1 MARPLRVHLPG
12 ALYHVMS
19 RGNAR
24 QEIFLQAGDHARFLV
39 RLAATCARFN
49 VRCHAYCLLWNHYH
63 LVLQPAALPLSRMMQ
78 QLNSSYS
85 QWFNRRHAR
94 VGHVLQGRF
103 KALVLDDESYLR
115 RVVRYIALN
124 PVRGGLVEDPAQ
136 WPWSSYRA
144 TAGLEDPPPFL
155 SLDRVWHSFDIDG
168 VSPQQRFADF
178 VIAGP
183 RRAGGPPAVSLA
195 FGSPAFTARIEAA
208 IAPHR
213 ETADLLYADRFAC
226 RPSLEQLFIDTRDA
240 AALDRAMH
248 SAFALHAYTL
258 SEIGRFVGRPAPTV
272 WRRIQRV
279 ADRIGGPNC
288 HRNEKIEI

>member
-24 QEIFLQAGDHARFLV
+24 QKIFLDADDYARFLA
-39 RLAATCARFN
+39 RLAATTTRFD
-49 VRCHAYCLLWNHYH
+49 VRCRAYCLMPNHYH
-63 LVLQPAALPLSRMMQ
+63 LLLEPAALPLSRMMQ

-85 QWFNRRHAR
+85 QWFNRRHGR

-115 RVVRYIALN
+115 RVVRYMVLN
-124 PVRGGLVEDPAQ
+124 PVRGRLVENPAQ

-144 TAGLEDPPPFL
+144 TAGLEEPALFL
-155 SLDRVWHSFDIDG
+155 ALDRVWHSFDIDG

-178 VIAGP
+178 VDAGP
-183 RRAGGPPAVSLA
+183 RCEESPPTVSIA
-195 FGSPAFTARIEAA
+195 FGSSAFTARIEAV

-213 ETADLLYADRFAC
+213 RIADLPYAERFAC
-226 RPSLEQLFIDTRDA
+226 RPTLNQLFVGA
-240 AALDRAMH
+240 PGGAALDYAMH
-248 SAFALHAYTL
+248 AAFAWHAYTL
-258 SEIGRFVGRPAPTV
+258 SEIGQFVGRPAPTV
-272 WRRIQRV
+272 WRRIQR
-279 ADRIGGPNC
+279 AAGDLAGPNC
-288 HRNEKIEI
+288 HQNEKIEI